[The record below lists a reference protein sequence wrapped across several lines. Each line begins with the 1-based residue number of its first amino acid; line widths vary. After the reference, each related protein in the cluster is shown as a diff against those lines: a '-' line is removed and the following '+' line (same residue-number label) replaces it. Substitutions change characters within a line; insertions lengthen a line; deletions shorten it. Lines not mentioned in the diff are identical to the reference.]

1 MLLLDRLGVPLL
13 VVLAE
18 HDANVCGNASA
29 ECGNDSSLD
38 AVATF
43 QDGNDASLGM
53 GVSNLAQFLGEPLVV
68 RLLDS
73 QVDWTL
79 NVILGVGVEAGRD
92 DDKIGLERGDGG

>member
-1 MLLLDRLGVPLL
+1 M
-13 VVLAE
+13 
-18 HDANVCGNASA
+18 
-29 ECGNDSSLD
+29 
-38 AVATF
+38 
-43 QDGNDASLGM
+43 GM

-92 DDKIGLERGDGG
+92 DDKIGLERGDGKEMKKKEKKISSINNNSTTSLFRITRLY